1 MATAAGVTLS
11 PAADQPLQGRI
22 TTTDSNLSVVT
33 VPPGVRKVTVQISGA
48 DARLQAR
55 GAVQGA
61 APASTAGYAF
71 AGQAWDITPGMCGGA
86 AQGVAKLVHGLGGFA
101 QHLGLHGVGGVAL
114 QGIQQRVHAAA
125 PYPGRL
131 FQAQPVGDW
140 GSVLVRRWVGV
151 RGLHGRVTP
160 VI

>member
-71 AGQAWDITPGMCGGA
+71 AGQAWDITPGMCGGSPEGTWSF
-86 AQGVAKLVHGLGGFA
+86 GVARQAGTNATFDLWA
-101 QHLGLHGVGGVAL
+101 EVA
-114 QGIQQRVHAAA
+114 
-125 PYPGRL
+125 
-131 FQAQPVGDW
+131 
-140 GSVLVRRWVGV
+140 
-151 RGLHGRVTP
+151 
-160 VI
+160 